1 MKHILGLDLGT
12 NSIGWAV
19 INAIKEENTQKEQLI
34 GINTAGSRIIPMDAA
49 QLGDFNKGN
58 TVSQTANRTQFR
70 GVRRLYERK
79 KLRRERLHRILQLLG
94 FLPKHYA
101 SQLDRYGK
109 FIANSEPKLAWTT
122 NTHEPSYFIF
132 QSSFQEMLNDF
143 LQNNNQVK
151 KVPYD
156 WTLFYLRKKALTQ
169 KIEKEELAWILL
181 NFNQKRGYYQLREEE
196 TEKASS
202 KTRQYF
208 DSQIVTDITD
218 TGQIYKGLK
227 IFTITLENG
236 EKGKFFSKNMPDWK
250 GQKKDIIAIID
261 LDKNGNDKYDENGEL
276 SRRFKIPTEQEW
288 EEQWELIKTKTQ
300 KDLDTSHKTVGAYI
314 YDTLLQ
320 TPSQKIRGKLIRTIE
335 RKYYKDELNQILKK
349 QEEFHP
355 ELRDSNLLEACIEE
369 LYPNN
374 EAHRNAIAKYSIFQL
389 LIEDILFY
397 QRPLKSKKSL
407 ISNCPYEEYTY
418 TNKETGEICT
428 SSLKCIAKSHPL
440 FQEFRL
446 WQFISNLRIY
456 QKKGTINGKF
466 TTDIDVTNQFLKTE
480 DDYANLFDWLNQ
492 KKEIRQDTFLKKPA
506 FGLKKN
512 IANYRWNYV
521 EDKTYPCNET
531 HYKIL
536 SYWEK
541 AGIEQSALTSEIE
554 EKLWHILYSISDK
567 NELRKALQHFADKN
581 YLSDKFAD
589 TFQQIPPFEK
599 DYGSYSA
606 KAIKKLLPLMRI
618 GRYWK
623 AENFDS
629 TTLDRIE
636 KILTG
641 EFEENIKNRTREKT
655 IHLDNLYSFQGL
667 PTWLACYIVYNRHS
681 EIKDVTKWQ
690 QPSDIDAFLNAF
702 KQHSLHN
709 PIVEQII
716 METLRT
722 VRDIWKQTGH
732 IDEIHVELGREMK
745 NPAEKRRKLT
755 QQIQEN
761 ENTNLRI
768 KALLTEFAN
777 PEFGIENVRPHSPSQ
792 QDLLRIYEEEVLNE
806 TKDIPEDIA
815 VILKKF
821 NEIDTKKRP
830 STSDVLR
837 YKCWLEQKYRSPYTG
852 AMIPLGKLF
861 TPAYEIE
868 HVIPQSR
875 YFDDSFT
882 NKVICEAEVNKLKGN
897 MLGYEFIKNNQE
909 RIVEL
914 GFGQNV
920 KIQTVEAYELFVKEH
935 YSYNRTK
942 MQKLLMEDIPDQFIE
957 RQLNDSR
964 YISKLIKSLLSN
976 IVRDEGEE
984 EATSKNVI
992 VCTGSIT
999 DRLKKD
1005 WGINDVWN
1013 KLILPRFIR
1022 LNEITESNRFT
1033 TTNACNKT
1041 IPAMPLDLQKGFNK
1055 KRIDHRHHAMDAIVI
1070 ACANRNIV
1078 NYLNNESASKNAKI
1092 SRQDLRQ
1099 ILCKKTKTDNLGNY
1113 QWLIDKPWDTFTQDM
1128 YSILSNIIVSFKQ
1141 NLRIINKTTNHYI
1154 HYENGKKVNCSQ
1166 KQSDSWAIRKPMHKE
1181 TVYGEINLRRTTT
1194 ATLKAA
1200 LENPQRIIE
1209 KDLKKK
1215 IKELLTQGLNEKQ
1228 IKKYFEDNKDIWQEI
1243 NLKKIPVYYF
1253 TKETANRFFACRE
1266 SINTTFNKK
1275 KIEEKVA
1282 DTGIQ
1287 QILLRHLEQN
1297 GNNPEQAFSPE
1308 GIEQMNKNIM
1318 SLNNGK
1324 FHQPIYKVRT
1334 YEQADKFAVGQ
1345 TGNKSTKFVEAA
1357 KGTNLFFAIYETA
1370 HKRSFASIPLN
1381 VVIER
1386 LKKGL
1391 SPAPENEKGNLPKFI
1406 LSPNDLVYVPTKEE
1420 IENGHINQPI
1430 QKDRIY
1436 KMVSCTGNQ
1445 CFFIKSN
1452 VANTIIDKYEFSPLN
1467 KMERAIT
1474 GEMIK
1479 ETCIPIQTD
1488 RLGNIITPISL

>member
-1 MKHILGLDLGT
+1 
-12 NSIGWAV
+12 
-19 INAIKEENTQKEQLI
+19 
-34 GINTAGSRIIPMDAA
+34 
-49 QLGDFNKGN
+49 
-58 TVSQTANRTQFR
+58 
-70 GVRRLYERK
+70 
-79 KLRRERLHRILQLLG
+79 
-94 FLPKHYA
+94 
-101 SQLDRYGK
+101 
-109 FIANSEPKLAWTT
+109 
-122 NTHEPSYFIF
+122 
-132 QSSFQEMLNDF
+132 
-143 LQNNNQVK
+143 
-151 KVPYD
+151 
-156 WTLFYLRKKALTQ
+156 
-169 KIEKEELAWILL
+169 
-181 NFNQKRGYYQLREEE
+181 
-196 TEKASS
+196 
-202 KTRQYF
+202 
-208 DSQIVTDITD
+208 
-218 TGQIYKGLK
+218 
-227 IFTITLENG
+227 
-236 EKGKFFSKNMPDWK
+236 
-250 GQKKDIIAIID
+250 
-261 LDKNGNDKYDENGEL
+261 
-276 SRRFKIPTEQEW
+276 
-288 EEQWELIKTKTQ
+288 
-300 KDLDTSHKTVGAYI
+300 
-314 YDTLLQ
+314 
-320 TPSQKIRGKLIRTIE
+320 
-335 RKYYKDELNQILKK
+335 
-349 QEEFHP
+349 
-355 ELRDSNLLEACIEE
+355 
-369 LYPNN
+369 
-374 EAHRNAIAKYSIFQL
+374 
-389 LIEDILFY
+389 
-397 QRPLKSKKSL
+397 
-407 ISNCPYEEYTY
+407 
-418 TNKETGEICT
+418 
-428 SSLKCIAKSHPL
+428 
-440 FQEFRL
+440 
-446 WQFISNLRIY
+446 
-456 QKKGTINGKF
+456 
-466 TTDIDVTNQFLKTE
+466 
-480 DDYANLFDWLNQ
+480 
-492 KKEIRQDTFLKKPA
+492 
-506 FGLKKN
+506 
-512 IANYRWNYV
+512 
-521 EDKTYPCNET
+521 
-531 HYKIL
+531 
-536 SYWEK
+536 
-541 AGIEQSALTSEIE
+541 
-554 EKLWHILYSISDK
+554 
-567 NELRKALQHFADKN
+567 
-581 YLSDKFAD
+581 
-589 TFQQIPPFEK
+589 
-599 DYGSYSA
+599 
-606 KAIKKLLPLMRI
+606 
-618 GRYWK
+618 
-623 AENFDS
+623 
-629 TTLDRIE
+629 
-636 KILTG
+636 
-641 EFEENIKNRTREKT
+641 
-655 IHLDNLYSFQGL
+655 
-667 PTWLACYIVYNRHS
+667 
-681 EIKDVTKWQ
+681 
-690 QPSDIDAFLNAF
+690 
-702 KQHSLHN
+702 
-709 PIVEQII
+709 

-768 KALLTEFAN
+768 KALLAEFAN
-777 PEFGIENVRPHSPSQ
+777 PELGIENVRPHSPSQ
-792 QDLLRIYEEEVLNE
+792 QDLLRIYEEEALNE

-821 NEIDTKKRP
+821 NEVDTKKRP

-1113 QWLIDKPWDTFTQDM
+1113 QWLIDKPWDTFTQDV
-1128 YSILSNIIVSFKQ
+1128 YSILGNIIVSFKQ

-1154 HYENGKKVNCSQ
+1154 HYENGKKVSCSQ
-1166 KQSDSWAIRKPMHKE
+1166 KQGDSWAIRKPMHKE

-1194 ATLKAA
+1194 ATLKAV

-1266 SINTTFNKK
+1266 SINTTFNK
-1275 KIEEKVA
+1275 
-1282 DTGIQ
+1282 T
-1287 QILLRHLEQN
+1287 ILR
-1297 GNNPEQAFSPE
+1297 
-1308 GIEQMNKNIM
+1308 
-1318 SLNNGK
+1318 
-1324 FHQPIYKVRT
+1324 
-1334 YEQADKFAVGQ
+1334 
-1345 TGNKSTKFVEAA
+1345 
-1357 KGTNLFFAIYETA
+1357 
-1370 HKRSFASIPLN
+1370 
-1381 VVIER
+1381 
-1386 LKKGL
+1386 
-1391 SPAPENEKGNLPKFI
+1391 
-1406 LSPNDLVYVPTKEE
+1406 
-1420 IENGHINQPI
+1420 
-1430 QKDRIY
+1430 
-1436 KMVSCTGNQ
+1436 
-1445 CFFIKSN
+1445 
-1452 VANTIIDKYEFSPLN
+1452 
-1467 KMERAIT
+1467 
-1474 GEMIK
+1474 
-1479 ETCIPIQTD
+1479 
-1488 RLGNIITPISL
+1488 